1 MDDSTL
7 VDEAQNRQQLHQ
19 DLANLLLAEG
29 TFVPQ
34 FVPQGLSVYIF
45 LNQIEEG
52 IFLEKG
58 KEGGNLRV
66 FSQFGKLHGF
76 VPEQL
81 HHLVKG
87 GAIEIATDQLVGEQL
102 FDDAASI
109 EAIAIERQ
117 IRPPETPLTE
127 CLKGTVAP
135 PKQ

>member
-1 MDDSTL
+1 M
-7 VDEAQNRQQLHQ
+7 
-19 DLANLLLAEG
+19 
-29 TFVPQ
+29 PQ
-34 FVPQGLSVYIF
+34 SLSVNIF
-45 LNQIEEG
+45 LDQVEEG
-52 IFLEKG
+52 IFLKKG

-66 FSQFGKLHGF
+66 FSQLGKLHGF

-81 HHLVKG
+81 HHLVEG